1 MIEPMID
8 LDINDFT
15 KRNSHLGGVEQS
27 ITNAFYGLD
36 ALQTSMPL
44 EPDDTHQTHIF
55 FTRPQLNLT
64 MENCVLTKEL
74 IKTLTE
80 EQDSIHNYIRTQLD
94 PRLFYSKANIKSN
107 LTDPYNPFIPI
118 LSNTLLKM
126 SGWPDP
132 VLATRESTE
141 GRVKQRTAMADGTND
156 IFSTFDIDCSFMNTR
171 GMPIT
176 NIMATWL
183 DYMDKVH
190 KGHIQPYLDMILR
203 REIDYMTRIYV
214 IVTTKDDNRIKM
226 FGNIGAGFPY
236 VNNFGSFFDYDR
248 YNNTEVKEVN
258 IRFKCIGAEYN
269 NYNSLKDF
277 NMLMGAFN
285 PMIRKLQNG
294 EESGL
299 LEVPESLYST
309 FKNRMYPY
317 IDIPN
322 GKLIWYIPED
332 QIEIKKKTN
341 GAEQ

>member
-1 MIEPMID
+1 MIEPIIN

-36 ALQTSMPL
+36 AEISGMALPT
-44 EPDDTHQTHIF
+44 DGVFNKFVF

-64 MENCVLTKEL
+64 LENSVLSKEL

-80 EQDSIHNYIRTQLD
+80 EKNSIHNYTRTQLD
-94 PRLFYSKANIKSN
+94 PRLFYSKANIKSD

-141 GRVKQRTAMADGTND
+141 GRVKQRTAMVDGTND
-156 IFSTFDIDCSFMNTR
+156 IFSTFDIDCSFMNVV
-171 GMPIT
+171 GVPVT
-176 NIMATWL
+176 NLMAIWL

-214 IVTTKDDNRIKM
+214 IVTNSFGTIKM
-226 FGNIGAGFPY
+226 FANTGASFPY
-236 VNNFGSFFDYDR
+236 VNNLGSFFDFDR
-248 YNNTEVKEVN
+248 FSSTDATEVN